1 MIIVQQVFNGP
12 DIRGFA
18 TINTN
23 NKESFL
29 ITYCDF
35 NLSMRLNEPIIMT
48 QIYPKYGPCGFHFGK
63 IIATYEQT
71 MRTRQREIV
80 TIIGDVVYR
89 LKWEEEKKHWW
100 NQWKKTKL
108 LEKEFL
114 GYDGKQIE

>member
-23 NKESFL
+23 NDESFL

-35 NLSMRLNEPIIMT
+35 NLSKKLNRVVIMT

-63 IIATYEQT
+63 IIATYE
-71 MRTRQREIV
+71 
-80 TIIGDVVYR
+80 
-89 LKWEEEKKHWW
+89 
-100 NQWKKTKL
+100 
-108 LEKEFL
+108 
-114 GYDGKQIE
+114 

>member
-1 MIIVQQVFNGP
+1 
-12 DIRGFA
+12 
-18 TINTN
+18 
-23 NKESFL
+23 
-29 ITYCDF
+29 
-35 NLSMRLNEPIIMT
+35 
-48 QIYPKYGPCGFHFGK
+48 
-63 IIATYEQT
+63 